1 MYDRFLSIVLYLHKY
16 KNLAL
21 SMKILLL
28 GEYSR
33 LHNSLKEGLIELGHE
48 VIIIGCGDKF
58 KQFPVDYSIYAKFCH
73 NTKLGNFL
81 FKSIRKVTSI
91 DSEKIE
97 KAIRFYFLIPKLNNF
112 DHVQLI
118 NSDALETYPFLS
130 RLLYKKL
137 FTKIKS
143 RNLLVCGDENP
154 VIEYL
159 LKNEIKYSI
168 LTPYFE
174 NKTLT
179 KQFNFPL
186 KYVTSAYKKTFQWLN
201 ENCQNIITSDLDYE
215 IPMQKMGFKTTFI
228 PNPINTDKIEYSPL
242 KIDSKIIVFLGIN
255 RLSYLKKGIP
265 FFEKALKII
274 QSKYPEN
281 VEVII
286 TENIPY
292 NEYISIYNKAHI
304 VLDQV
309 YAYDQGY
316 NALEA
321 MAKGKVVFT
330 GAETE
335 FLKHYQLK
343 KNEVCINALPDVND
357 IVEQL
362 SLLIENPD
370 LILEISK
377 NARAF
382 IEKEHHYKTIAN
394 TYLKAWDI

>member
-1 MYDRFLSIVLYLHKY
+1 
-16 KNLAL
+16 
-21 SMKILLL
+21 MKILLL

-33 LHNSLKEGLIELGHE
+33 LHNSLKEGLVSLGQE

-58 KQFPVDYSIYAKFCH
+58 KQFPVDYSIYAKIC
-73 NTKLGNFL
+73 NDNKIANFL
-81 FKSIRKVTSI
+81 FRSIRKVTSVNF
-91 DSEKIE
+91 EKIE
-97 KAIRFYFLIPKLNNF
+97 KAIRFYFLLPKLNDF

-130 RLLYKKL
+130 RFLYKKL

-143 RNLLVCGDENP
+143 RSLLVCGDEAP

-159 LKNEIKYSI
+159 LKKEMKYSI
-168 LTPYFE
+168 LTSYFE
-174 NKTLT
+174 DKSLE

-186 KYVTSAYKKTFQWLN
+186 KYVTSNYRKTFNWLK
-201 ENCQNIITSDLDYE
+201 ENCQNLITSDLDYE
-215 IPMQKMGFKTTFI
+215 IPMQQMGFQTTLI

-242 KIDSKIIVFLGIN
+242 KIDDKIIIFLGIN
-255 RLSYLKKGIP
+255 KLSYHKKGIT
-265 FFEKALKII
+265 FFEKALAII
-274 QSKYPEN
+274 KEKYSKK
-281 VEVII
+281 VDIII

-304 VLDQV
+304 LLDQI

-321 MAKGKVVFT
+321 MTKGKVVFT

-335 FLKHYQLK
+335 FLKQYRLK
-343 KNEVCINALPDVND
+343 ENEICINALPDVND
-357 IVEQL
+357 IVEKL

-377 NARAF
+377 NAKAF
-382 IEKEHHYKTIAN
+382 IEKDHHYKTIAI
-394 TYLKAWDI
+394 TYLKTWEV